1 MRWIYFIS
9 VFLHILSAI
18 TWIGG
23 MLFLT
28 LVVVPVTRAEL
39 FRPLSAKL
47 LHFSGVRFRTIG
59 WICLITL
66 VLTGLLNLH
75 FRGVHWADAWNP
87 AFWRSYFGHI
97 LLIKISM
104 VAIILIISALH
115 DFWIGPGATEM
126 MQQQNPPAKL
136 KTFRRAASWIGR
148 INLILALSVVF
159 LAIQLVRGKP

>member
-9 VFLHILSAI
+9 VFLHILSAV

-23 MLFLT
+23 MLFLS
-28 LVVVPVTRAEL
+28 LIIVPVSRMEL
-39 FRPLSAKL
+39 FRPISARF

-75 FRGVHWADAWNP
+75 FRGIHWADAVNA
-87 AFWRSYFGHI
+87 AFWHSYFGRT
-97 LLIKISM
+97 LMLKIFM
-104 VAIILIISALH
+104 VVIILVISALH
-115 DFWIGPGATEM
+115 DFWIGPRATEM
-126 MQQQNPPAKL
+126 MQQENPPAKL
-136 KTFRRAASWIGR
+136 QKFRRAASWIGR